1 MNDCVPTSIA
11 EIANKL
17 GYPISYEDAVNMS
30 GYKHNIG
37 VEKNGH
43 EYEELIEKIFYNT
56 DKMDKRDY
64 YKLMDPSFYRNV
76 AENGGVIHLRW
87 KNPGH
92 ADNVRFVKLY
102 KNAGKNVIIFRNSS
116 FNMRMDPVN
125 VKFNKDP
132 HKLVNAFIINR

>member
-1 MNDCVPTSIA
+1 MKYTEGTRETTPSSFPHPLAAPICYACMLVTSASMEQSIC
-11 EIANKL
+11 N
-17 GYPISYEDAVNMS
+17 
-30 GYKHNIG
+30 
-37 VEKNGH
+37 
-43 EYEELIEKIFYNT
+43 
-56 DKMDKRDY
+56 
-64 YKLMDPSFYRNV
+64 
-76 AENGGVIHLRW
+76 

>member
-1 MNDCVPTSIA
+1 MRICNLINSESQILILTSA
-11 EIANKL
+11 ELQIRR
-17 GYPISYEDAVNMS
+17 SW
-30 GYKHNIG
+30 
-37 VEKNGH
+37 
-43 EYEELIEKIFYNT
+43 
-56 DKMDKRDY
+56 
-64 YKLMDPSFYRNV
+64 
-76 AENGGVIHLRW
+76 ENGGVIHLRW